1 MQSAKN
7 KEKKY
12 KIVKNEILVGSA
24 LLKDKKITKHFDRNS
39 YMLNH
44 MDENKAY
51 KYEIDKSNIN
61 KDDILKS
68 YRNRFVNYRKNWLN
82 QPKKCIQK
90 KYSNE
95 DLKKKNI
102 LPLCLDIEV
111 ASICD
116 LACPFCFRE
125 FIVTPDKIIDDS
137 FCYNLIDQ
145 AADLKIPSIKFNWRG
160 EPLLHP
166 KLPEF
171 IDYAKNKGILET
183 IINTNATTLT
193 KKLSEKLIK
202 SGLDF
207 MIYSFDG
214 GSAKTYEKN
223 RPGRFKKN
231 NFDKVYNN
239 IVNFKSIKEKMNAKF
254 PFTKIQMI
262 LTKET
267 FNEQK
272 KFFELFNDV
281 VDDVSVSQYTERGG
295 EIADLDHAGLAQ
307 YNHEL
312 KIHNLKFGSPYMRDA
327 FGKIFLAKGR
337 KPCEQPF
344 QRLLVTYEGRVAM
357 CCHDWGATHPVGF
370 ANKKAF
376 NNHKDYSSVF
386 ESVKKNK
393 KGFKL
398 LANTKMPKDKNFPIK
413 KVKIIKD
420 IWFGK
425 DIGMIRKAHIK
436 NEGQKIKICKNC
448 SFKDVYD
455 WIE

>member
-68 YRNRFVNYRKNWLN
+68 YRNRFINYRKNWLN

-231 NFDKVYNN
+231 NFEKVYNN

-272 KFFELFNDV
+272 K
-281 VDDVSVSQYTERGG
+281 
-295 EIADLDHAGLAQ
+295 
-307 YNHEL
+307 
-312 KIHNLKFGSPYMRDA
+312 
-327 FGKIFLAKGR
+327 IF
-337 KPCEQPF
+337 
-344 QRLLVTYEGRVAM
+344 
-357 CCHDWGATHPVGF
+357 
-370 ANKKAF
+370 
-376 NNHKDYSSVF
+376 
-386 ESVKKNK
+386 
-393 KGFKL
+393 
-398 LANTKMPKDKNFPIK
+398 
-413 KVKIIKD
+413 
-420 IWFGK
+420 
-425 DIGMIRKAHIK
+425 
-436 NEGQKIKICKNC
+436 
-448 SFKDVYD
+448 
-455 WIE
+455 